1 MNEKAVLLSIQP
13 KWCGLIASGKKTIE
27 VRKTRPKIETPFKC
41 YIYQS
46 RDKGRLL
53 DVLKDG
59 DENYGEIYHG
69 KPVFIKGIDRDVNS
83 CLFGREQKIIGE
95 FVCDEIIDVDCD
107 SIAPFDKSSG
117 GYVDKQCCWLSRK
130 ELWKYTGGYC
140 AYGWHI
146 SGLIIYDQPKA
157 LSEFNIVDNAAVLSC
172 IHREIAGQPEY
183 KTAHN
188 GWIKGGYICHAG
200 SEPDWCTKCRTKPL
214 ERPPQSWR
222 YVEVPKIKNGD
233 KVVMNDNYVV
243 NEEDKGKVWTVR
255 SDPWECCGTIV
266 VLLEGKS
273 GGYAVD
279 GLGVVSGKE
288 DIE

>member
-13 KWCGLIASGKKTIE
+13 RWCDLIASGEKTIE

-107 SIAPFDKSSG
+107 SIAPFDKITG
-117 GYVDKQCCWLSRK
+117 NYVDKQCQLSRE
-130 ELWKYTGGYC
+130 ELWEYTAGHC

-146 SGLIIYDQPKA
+146 SELKIYNNPKELSHFVRICPEWGKEA
-157 LSEFNIVDNAAVLSC
+157 LTDKCYACEHCYRNNDAYATEC
-172 IHREIAGQPEY
+172 DCEGEIH
-183 KTAHN
+183 
-188 GWIKGGYICHAG
+188 IKQA
-200 SEPDWCTKCRTKPL
+200 
-214 ERPPQSWR
+214 PQSWC
-222 YVEVPKIKNGD
+222 YVEE
-233 KVVMNDNYVV
+233 
-243 NEEDKGKVWTVR
+243 NENE
-255 SDPWECCGTIV
+255 
-266 VLLEGKS
+266 
-273 GGYAVD
+273 
-279 GLGVVSGKE
+279 
-288 DIE
+288 